1 MDIYHQRECC
11 LLQFKDLKKGDD
23 FWRLRKIFIN
33 IWTYQWSDGAVA
45 EIWRPSTG
53 CSTKPRLREKSFKKQ
68 YEIIELFFLVEIF
81 NSRCWNSEMDLFP
94 KYFIAINVYCL
105 IIAAIHY
112 TLCEAELSFIV
123 YSFFS
128 LIHQK
133 LLLSYIFTFNVFRK
147 VDIFGY
153 NFSSVFYCL
162 NVILCVMCHIENV
175 L

>member
-1 MDIYHQRECC
+1 
-11 LLQFKDLKKGDD
+11 
-23 FWRLRKIFIN
+23 
-33 IWTYQWSDGAVA
+33 
-45 EIWRPSTG
+45 
-53 CSTKPRLREKSFKKQ
+53 
-68 YEIIELFFLVEIF
+68 
-81 NSRCWNSEMDLFP
+81 MDLFP

-105 IIAAIHY
+105 IIATIHY